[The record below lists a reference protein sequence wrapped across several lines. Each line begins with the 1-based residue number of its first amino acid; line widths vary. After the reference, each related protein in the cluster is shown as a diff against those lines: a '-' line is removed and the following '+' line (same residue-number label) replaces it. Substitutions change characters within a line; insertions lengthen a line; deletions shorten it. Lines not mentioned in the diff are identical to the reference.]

1 MNQQTV
7 KREYTFEGRGLHT
20 GCYAHLTICPAPENT
35 GIRFLRT
42 DLNAEI
48 PALATNVSRTARSTT
63 ISVGDASAV
72 TIEHLLS
79 ALTGLGIDNALLKLD
94 NVEVPILDGSAETY
108 VRAIAPDGLQEQA
121 VERQYIRLDKEV
133 EVKDEETG
141 SWVKVSPAD
150 CLQYDVTVDFGSRVL
165 GVQSAHWSERADYVG
180 QIAPCRTFCFFHEL
194 EALAAHGL
202 IKGGD
207 VDNAIVIAE
216 HPVTKEQIDKMCT
229 LFGQPKLAVTDKG
242 YLSNLKLHFPNEC
255 GRHKLLDLIGDM
267 RLVGGY
273 LRAHISAYKPGHKIN
288 SAAAAAV
295 MEQLKKQ

>member
-7 KREYTFEGRGLHT
+7 KREYNFEGRGLHT
-20 GCYAHLTICPAPENT
+20 GRYAHLTICPAPENF

-42 DLNAEI
+42 DLNVEI
-48 PALATNVSRTARSTT
+48 PALATKVSRTDRSTT
-63 ISVGDASAV
+63 ISEGEASVV

-79 ALTGLGIDNALLKLD
+79 ALTGLGIDNALLKVD
-94 NVEVPILDGSAETY
+94 NLEVPILDGSAECY
-108 VRAIAPDGLQEQA
+108 VRAIAPDGLQEQSA
-121 VERQYIRLDKEV
+121 ERKYITVKEEV
-133 EVKDEETG
+133 EIRDEKTG
-141 SWVKVSPAD
+141 SWVKISPAD
-150 CLQYDVTVDFGSRVL
+150 SLSYDVTVDFASRVL
-165 GVQSAHWSERADYVG
+165 GVQSAHWSENADYVG

-194 EALAAHGL
+194 EVLAAGGL

-207 VDNAIVIAE
+207 VDNAIVIVE
-216 HPVTKEQIDKMCT
+216 HPVTEEQVNSMCSI
-229 LFGQPKLAVTDKG
+229 FGQPRLSVTDKG

-273 LRAHISAYKPGHKIN
+273 LRANISAYKPGHKIN

-295 MEQLKKQ
+295 MEKIK